1 MIMKRI
7 AVFSRRVG
15 PAVYPASGARR
26 CVETNAGECFA
37 SETAHGAA
45 SALAPAA
52 VVAQGGGIG
61 GSMSRVRYGA
71 MAAMALALAGGL
83 TTTGAKSACR
93 AHREEWTPIFN
104 GRNLDGWVVKV
115 AGHDLGDNYRDTFRV
130 RDGVLQVSYDKYQE
144 FGGRFAHV
152 YYREKLSHYRLALEY
167 RFVGEMMKDAPD
179 YVRLNSGV
187 MMHSQAPETLLKDQT
202 FPISVEAQFL
212 GESPGT
218 TALRPT
224 MNVCTPA
231 TEIFMRGKKVE
242 AHCTNSTSRTYRGD
256 QWVSVEVEVLGNERI
271 RHLID
276 GQSVLEYEK
285 PEIGGGVVVGF
296 DPAVKRD
303 GTPLGDGYIA
313 LQAEG
318 QPVEFRNVK
327 LLKLR
332 APGQNK

>member
-1 MIMKRI
+1 M
-7 AVFSRRVG
+7 
-15 PAVYPASGARR
+15 ARR
-26 CVETNAGECFA
+26 GLLAAACV
-37 SETAHGAA
+37 
-45 SALAPAA
+45 LAPL
-52 VVAQGGGIG
+52 VI
-61 GSMSRVRYGA
+61 
-71 MAAMALALAGGL
+71 
-83 TTTGAKSACR
+83 TTGARSAGQ
-93 AHREEWTPIFN
+93 ADREEWTPIFN

-115 AGHDLGDNYRDTFRV
+115 ARHELGDNYGDTFRV
-130 RDGVLQVSYDKYQE
+130 KDGVLQVSYDKYQE

-167 RFVGEMMKDAPD
+167 RFVGAMMKDAPD

-212 GESPGT
+212 GEASGT

-231 TEIFMRGKKVE
+231 TEIFMKGRKVE
-242 AHCTNSTSRTYRGD
+242 AHCTNSSSRTYRGE
-256 QWVSVEVEVLGNERI
+256 QWVGVEVEVLGNERI

-276 GQSVLEYEK
+276 GQSVLEYQK
-285 PEIGGGVVVGF
+285 PEIGGGVVTGF
-296 DPAVKRD
+296 DPAVKTD
-303 GTPLGDGYIA
+303 GTPLRDGYIA

-327 LLKLR
+327 LLNLSGCMDPKDANYKSYYVHREDAKCAAAR
-332 APGQNK
+332 AGRR